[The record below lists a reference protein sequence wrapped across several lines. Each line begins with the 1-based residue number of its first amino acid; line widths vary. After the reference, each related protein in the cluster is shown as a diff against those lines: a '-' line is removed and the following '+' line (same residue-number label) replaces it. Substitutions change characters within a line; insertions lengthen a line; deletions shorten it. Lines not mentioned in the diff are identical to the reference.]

1 MVIAV
6 PSVEG
11 TLRRLAMEYGVRS
24 PQKLLQLARKIGA
37 PATLEECKAALSTNV
52 AAQTLGPPPRSL
64 GKSAATGP
72 GNQLQADLM
81 DFNQMG
87 HNQEH
92 KYALEVADVFTRKAY
107 TEALKS
113 KSATDVAVAM
123 RSLLEQIPQHGANA
137 VLSTDKG
144 REFSDFDRVLPAS
157 AVLKHKQTINDLSVV
172 DRQMQSLKKG
182 LEDRAQNYGENWA
195 GALKT
200 VTYNYN
206 ETPHETI
213 HGAPNTAADEGPQ
226 QFMIMQDQARNFA
239 HNRQLTLN
247 RQKAITEAGGFREP
261 IENGTRSF
269 KPAYGELH
277 DFKSFVPGGDVQD
290 ARGHTALLKLARPA
304 GAGSGEPKAHIAF
317 LKRAEKPAEKSYV
330 QYQHGGSSG
339 SGTQPGQAAAH
350 APAAAPTP
358 AAAAARLGLSA
369 AQLARRDPVSRHI
382 NTYTLRTTPEQRVA
396 RKTQQEAAKALRE
409 ANKNARLDKAAAK
422 EVTKQRKQAERLFR

>member
-1 MVIAV
+1 MVIPV

-37 PATLEECKAALSTNV
+37 PAMLEESKAALSTNV

-72 GNQLQADLM
+72 GKQLQADLM

-87 HNQEH
+87 YNQEH
-92 KYALEVADVFTRKAY
+92 KYALQVADVFTRKAY
-107 TEALKS
+107 TEPLKS
-113 KSATDVAVAM
+113 KSATDVAIAM
-123 RSLLEQIPQHGANA
+123 KGILKQIPQNGANA
-137 VLSTDKG
+137 VLTTDKG

-157 AVLKHKQTINDLSVV
+157 AVLKHKQTINDISVV

-182 LEDRAQNYGENWA
+182 LEDRAQNFGEPWA
-195 GALKT
+195 GALKK

-206 ETPHETI
+206 ETPHETV
-213 HGAPNTAADEGPQ
+213 HGAPNTAAEEGPQ

-247 RQKAITEAGGFREP
+247 RQKAIADAGGFREP

-277 DFKSFVPGGDVQD
+277 DFKSFVAGGDVQD
-290 ARGHTALLKLARPA
+290 ARGNTALLKLVRPA
-304 GAGSGEPKAHIAF
+304 GARSGEPKAHITF
-317 LKRAEKPAEKSYV
+317 LKRAEKPTEKPFV
-330 QYQHGGSSG
+330 RFQEGGSSG
-339 SGTQPGQAAAH
+339 SGTQPGQAAL
-350 APAAAPTP
+350 APVATLTP
-358 AAAAARLGLSA
+358 AAARLGFSA

-382 NTYTLRTTPEQRVA
+382 STYTLKTTPEQRSA
-396 RKTQQEAAKALRE
+396 RKTQQDAAKALRE
-409 ANKNARLDKAAAK
+409 ASRNARLDRAAAK
-422 EVTKQRKQAERLFR
+422 EVAKQRKQAERLFR

>member
-87 HNQEH
+87 HNQDH

-107 TEALKS
+107 TEPLKS
-113 KSATDVAVAM
+113 KSATDVAIAM
-123 RSLLEQIPQHGANA
+123 KGLLKQIPQNGANA
-137 VLSTDKG
+137 VLTTDKG

-157 AVLKHKQTINDLSVV
+157 AVLKHKQTINDISVV

-182 LEDRAQNYGENWA
+182 LEDRAQNFGEPWA
-195 GALKT
+195 GSLKK

-213 HGAPNTAADEGPQ
+213 HGAPNTAAEEGPQ
-226 QFMIMQDQARNFA
+226 QFMIMQDQAHNFA

-247 RQKAITEAGGFREP
+247 RQKAITEAGGYREP

-277 DFKSFVPGGDVQD
+277 DFKSFVSGGDVQD
-290 ARGHTALLKLARPA
+290 ARGHTALLKLVRPA
-304 GAGSGEPKAHIAF
+304 GARSGEPKAHITF
-317 LKRAEKPAEKSYV
+317 LKRAEKPAAKPYV
-330 QYQHGGSSG
+330 RLQEGGSSG
-339 SGTQPGQAAAH
+339 SGTQPGQAAA
-350 APAAAPTP
+350 APTLTP

-382 NTYTLRTTPEQRVA
+382 NTYTLKTTPDQRSA
-396 RKTQQEAAKALRE
+396 RKTRQDAAKALQE
-409 ANKNARLDKAAAK
+409 ANRNARLDRAAAK
-422 EVTKQRKQAERLFR
+422 EVAKQRKQAERLFR